1 MVGSM
6 RVLIIAVFSA
16 LTVTGFGQYS
26 LGGGTSM
33 LFQFGNAKPFGGLH
47 FNFEIP
53 RNNEVTFY
61 GRVTYHFRQNAEQD
75 LNEDFPV
82 YAYGIDPNT
91 NPYAIQVPYS
101 FKESFNYFMID
112 GGTRY
117 YLINGYDEGFALYGG
132 TNIGVVI
139 NSLRYKYELGP
150 FDETV
155 YAIPEDG
162 FDYTRGDK
170 GTVLSLAAGFSGG
183 VKYTIPGR
191 GTFYFDFN
199 PAIMLFGVSS
209 KTDLESSL
217 YHNVIFNFNIGYRRE
232 FY

>member
-6 RVLIIAVFSA
+6 RILILTLFAA
-16 LTVTGFGQYS
+16 LTASSWAQYS
-26 LGGGTSM
+26 IGGGTSM
-33 LFQFGNAKPFGGLH
+33 LFQFGNNKPFGGLH

-61 GRVTYHFRQNAEQD
+61 GRVTYHFRQNSVQNVGE
-75 LNEDFPV
+75 EYPV

-91 NPYAIQVPYS
+91 NPYTIEVPYS

-117 YLINGYDEGFALYGG
+117 YLINGYDEGFSLYGG

-139 NSLRYKYELGP
+139 NSLKYRYELGGY
-150 FDETV
+150 DQTKYYV
-155 YAIPEDG
+155 PEATPAYD
-162 FDYTRGDK
+162 RGDK
-170 GTVLSLAAGFSGG
+170 GTVLNLAAGFSGG

-199 PAIMLFGVSS
+199 PAIMLFGMSS
-209 KTDLESSL
+209 KTDLESTL
-217 YHNVIFNFNIGYRRE
+217 YRNVVFNFNIGYRKE